1 MTELVKIRK
10 MKIVMIGKHGGSLK
24 ADKLNSSL
32 KRTLLLTDK
41 IQRFKPDLT
50 ISFCSPEAARVSFGL
65 GIRHIAFCDSPHAEA
80 VMRLSV
86 PLVQKL
92 LIPWII
98 PKIEF
103 ARYGISAKNI
113 IQYKA
118 IDASVIIRYND
129 YNISANPKKKKNIL
143 IRLEEEQAAYVKKN
157 RTRTL
162 TIVREIVK
170 KFDDHNVRILPR
182 YHSQIATL
190 RRALGSKAEI
200 LDKVIDSKTLLRDTD
215 IFVGSGG
222 TMTAESA
229 LLGIPTISYNAVPNL
244 VEKYL
249 VRKKLAMRETKP
261 KRIISV
267 IEKMLRSDNTQFK
280 NRARSAMDSMED
292 PVKKLGQIIKM
303 KD

>member
-1 MTELVKIRK
+1 MTELAKIRK
-10 MKIVMIGKHGGSLK
+10 MKIMMIGKHGGSLK
-24 ADKLNSSL
+24 VDKLNASL
-32 KRTLLLTDK
+32 KRTLLLTDR
-41 IQRFKPDLT
+41 IRRFKPDLT

-86 PLVQKL
+86 PLIQKL

-98 PKIEF
+98 PKNEF
-103 ARYGISAKNI
+103 TKYGISAKNI

-129 YNISANPKKKKNIL
+129 YNISSNPKKKKNIL

-157 RTRTL
+157 RTNAL
-162 TIVREIVK
+162 TIVHEIVK
-170 KFDDHNVRILPR
+170 KFGDHNVMILPR
-182 YHSQIATL
+182 YDSQIATL
-190 RRALGSKAEI
+190 KHVLGNRAKV
-200 LDKVIDSKTLLRDTD
+200 LDKVVDSKILLRDTD

-249 VRKKLAMRETKP
+249 VRKKLAIRETKP

-267 IEKMLRSDNTQFK
+267 IEKILRSDNAHFK
-280 NRARSAMDSMED
+280 NRAKSVMDSMED
-292 PVKKLGQIIKM
+292 PVKRLGQIIK